1 MVERKLLVAVSC
13 FEMMLHHSNLN
24 LCFARSGCD
33 SSFIEDVVD
42 KARTIERAKVFIP
55 AIAFASFDVSVA
67 VVS

>member
-13 FEMMLHHSNLN
+13 FEMMLHHSNVN

-33 SSFIEDVVD
+33 SSFIDDVVD

-55 AIAFASFDVSVA
+55 AVAFASFDVGVA